1 MGDSF
6 KARTLKRKNVK
17 GLALNSAG
25 PKAGSKSSDG
35 DAQMPGAIGNSDS
48 NRTDT
53 LEIGLEFKL
62 DLRSE
67 DLVVLKELGAG
78 NGGTVSKVMHASTKV
93 IMARKIIRVDAKENV
108 RKQIVREL
116 QVGHD
121 CNSPY
126 IVTFYGA
133 FQNEAR
139 DIVLCMEYMDCG
151 SLDRISKDFGPVRVD
166 VLGKIAEY
174 VLGGLVYLYETHRIM
189 HRDIKPSNVL
199 INSRGNIK
207 LCDFGVA
214 TETVNSIADTFV
226 GTSTYM
232 APERIQGGAYTVRSD
247 VWSVGLTI
255 MELAVGRFPF
265 DATDSAAGD
274 RASAG
279 PMGILD
285 LLQQIVHEPAPK
297 LPKSDAFPPILD
309 DFVAKCLLKKPE
321 ERPTPREL
329 YDKDAFLQ
337 AAKRT
342 PVNLREWAIS
352 MMEQHNRKSYLAPP
366 APKAITRDGSR
377 DSISHSRN
385 AETSPRPRFTPTSG
399 EIPLNIA
406 REPNSNSS
414 SSGGARMYSDP
425 MSAIEPSSTM
435 GFEHLSL
442 GSATHHHPD
451 YNHTHNPAHNP
462 LQHLTSNGTSNSSA
476 KSNNNNNN
484 GHPHSHSTRQY
495 PSHPHIDTSVPQ
507 YASPMSA
514 SAATTRAAIQSATL
528 PSRPAPP
535 PSGPLP
541 APPGSAGSGGWR
553 THSHRV

>member
-1 MGDSF
+1 MADQF

-17 GLALNSAG
+17 GLALNAAPKSTPALSSGDSQGSGAAG
-25 PKAGSKSSDG
+25 NGE
-35 DAQMPGAIGNSDS
+35 S

-53 LEIGLEFKL
+53 LEIGLEFRL

-67 DLVVLKELGAG
+67 DLITLKELGAG

-93 IMARKIIRVDAKENV
+93 VMARKIIRVDAKENV
-108 RKQIVREL
+108 RKQILREL

-121 CNSPY
+121 CNSPN

-151 SLDRISKDFGPVRVD
+151 SLDRISKDFGPIRVD
-166 VLGKIAEY
+166 VLGKITESILA
-174 VLGGLVYLYETHRIM
+174 GLVYLYEAHRIM

-199 INSRGNIK
+199 VNSRGNIK

-247 VWSVGLTI
+247 VWSVGLTV

-265 DATDSAAGD
+265 DTTDSAAGD

-297 LPKSDAFPPILD
+297 LPRSDAFPPVLHE
-309 DFVAKCLLKKPE
+309 FVAKCLLKKSE
-321 ERPTPREL
+321 ERPTPLEL
-329 YDKDAFLQ
+329 YEKDAFLA

-342 PVNLREWAIS
+342 PVDLQEWAIS
-352 MMEQHNRKSYLAPP
+352 MMERHNRKSYLAPP
-366 APKAITRDGSR
+366 APKSLKEPRESSSPAQVPSPVQKHVPSR
-377 DSISHSRN
+377 PSRG
-385 AETSPRPRFTPTSG
+385 TTG
-399 EIPLNIA
+399 EIPLNVA
-406 REPNSNSS
+406 RDSPSHQ
-414 SSGGARMYSDP
+414 RQHV
-425 MSAIEPSSTM
+425 PSSQSHYPSNQSHYSSNPSNYHSRSTRSPPPISL
-435 GFEHLSL
+435 EHLSL
-442 GSATHHHPD
+442 ESKQDEHRPTRRPSRTPLSDTSSSLDQSLRPSIGSRSAS
-451 YNHTHNPAHNP
+451 THNTNSRMP
-462 LQHLTSNGTSNSSA
+462 LQ
-476 KSNNNNNN
+476 
-484 GHPHSHSTRQY
+484 STALPFRAA
-495 PSHPHIDTSVPQ
+495 PTPGGIPTPN
-507 YASPMSA
+507 SA
-514 SAATTRAAIQSATL
+514 SWQRRGDHMGA
-528 PSRPAPP
+528 
-535 PSGPLP
+535 
-541 APPGSAGSGGWR
+541 
-553 THSHRV
+553 V